1 MILYLVVL
9 SFLFILALHIMTY
22 IITLRHVQRVKLML
36 LYSELYHELR
46 EQYKEK
52 KSSFK
57 DKVDF
62 LYFGKALGWVAPYFR
77 AKKSWESLSDKEM
90 AGLGIR
96 LLRAEKKYP
105 SSLASSIEDKLG
117 AILLC
122 SIILDSPWRSL
133 FKAFLGLSPFVNS
146 NSKPKKKA
154 FLTRDFDCSFQRSD
168 PNLLRQDY
176 TYKHA

>member
-36 LYSELYHELR
+36 FYSELYHEFR

-62 LYFGKALGWVAPYFR
+62 FYFGKALG
-77 AKKSWESLSDKEM
+77 
-90 AGLGIR
+90 
-96 LLRAEKKYP
+96 
-105 SSLASSIEDKLG
+105 
-117 AILLC
+117 
-122 SIILDSPWRSL
+122 
-133 FKAFLGLSPFVNS
+133 
-146 NSKPKKKA
+146 
-154 FLTRDFDCSFQRSD
+154 
-168 PNLLRQDY
+168 
-176 TYKHA
+176 